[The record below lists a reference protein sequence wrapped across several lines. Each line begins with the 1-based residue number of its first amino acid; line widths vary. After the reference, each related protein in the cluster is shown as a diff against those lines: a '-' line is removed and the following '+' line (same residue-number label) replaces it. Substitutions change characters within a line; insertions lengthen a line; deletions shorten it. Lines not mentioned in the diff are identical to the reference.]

1 MENTSLESLAELPL
15 LWQSH
20 CVQTLHSAWFHVLFQ
35 KQLNVLQCQF
45 LCVLTEELC
54 AAIPSQLS
62 ADLAAPAQPLQ
73 CHQGAELPSPGIAAN
88 SWKSRQAGSPELSV
102 TLQAGS
108 HTVERRETSSSS
120 AEGIKNIM
128 KAIKQVLLPVLTD
141 LCVWQGQKFRVWSYI
156 G

>member
-15 LWQSH
+15 LWQPQ
-20 CVQTLHSAWFHVLFQ
+20 CVQTLHSARIHVLFQ

-73 CHQGAELPSPGIAAN
+73 GHQGAELPLGLLLTLG
-88 SWKSRQAGSPELSV
+88 RRAGRLALLSS
-102 TLQAGS
+102 L
-108 HTVERRETSSSS
+108 
-120 AEGIKNIM
+120 
-128 KAIKQVLLPVLTD
+128 
-141 LCVWQGQKFRVWSYI
+141 
-156 G
+156 